1 MTSPANARLPKHT
14 KFAYGIGQVAEAV
27 KTRGFDVLV
36 FFYFTQVLGLSGTL
50 AGMALLIA
58 LVIDAISDPIMGMI
72 SDSWRSPRG
81 RRHPFMY
88 ASALPLG
95 IFWCLLFI
103 PPSGLSQTGLFF
115 WLLVFAVLVRQA
127 MTVYQ
132 LPHLALGAGLTDD
145 YHERT
150 SVVAWRTAS
159 GVVGA
164 IGVILV
170 AIQIFLPET
179 PEFEN
184 GMMNPTGYPKIALFT
199 GIIMSATIW
208 WSAWGTRDRIPY
220 LPQASPERQSLRDY
234 LKDIG
239 VAFSNPSFLAL
250 FFGFSMFAVSNGVQ
264 QTLGTHISV
273 FFWQFDSQE
282 IALLGFTFII
292 GFFPGVALT
301 RPLHARFDKKLT
313 MIVSASVSALLINIA
328 ILLRLADLAP
338 ANETPALFWLIFA
351 LLVGLAIVAGV
362 SLTTAGSMM
371 ADVAQEHMY
380 RTGKSQQGV
389 LFSAISF
396 SGKAGSGLGHA
407 VGGFGIDLIR
417 FPLQSAPSAVAPDS
431 IYSLGM
437 LSLASSIIGVIGL
450 AGYFFYRLDRSR
462 HEETRAL
469 LDGRAPEPAAVP
481 PARGV
486 SGVASGGHA

>member
-1 MTSPANARLPKHT
+1 MTSPANASRLSAST
-14 KFAYGIGQVAEAV
+14 KFAYGVGQVAEAV

-58 LVIDAISDPIMGMI
+58 LILDAISDPIVGMI

-95 IFWCLLFI
+95 VFWCLLFM
-103 PPSGLSQTGLFF
+103 PPSGMSQTGLFL
-115 WLLVFAVLVRQA
+115 WLLGFAVLVRQA
-127 MTVYQ
+127 MTFYQ
-132 LPHLALGAGLTDD
+132 LPHLALGAELSDD

-159 GVVGA
+159 GMVGA
-164 IGVILV
+164 VGVILV
-170 AIQIFLPET
+170 AIRIFLPET
-179 PEFEN
+179 AGFEN
-184 GMMNPTGYPKIALFT
+184 GMMNPAGYPKIAVFT
-199 GIIMSATIW
+199 GLIMAGTIW

-220 LPQASPERQSLRDY
+220 LPQAPPVRQPLLHY

-239 VAFSNPSFLAL
+239 VAFSNPSFFAL
-250 FFGFSMFAVSNGVQ
+250 LFGFSMFAVSNGVQ
-264 QTLGTHISV
+264 QTLSTHISV
-273 FFWQFDSQE
+273 FFWQFDSGE
-282 IALLGFTFII
+282 IALLGFTFLL

-313 MIVSASVSALLINIA
+313 MIVSSTVSAVFINIA
-328 ILLRLADLAP
+328 VLLRLVDVAP
-338 ANETPALFWLIFA
+338 VNESPLLFWLIFA
-351 LLVGLAIVAGV
+351 LLVGLAISAAV

-407 VGGFGIDLIR
+407 VGGFGIDVIR
-417 FPLQSAPSAVAPDS
+417 FPLQSAPSAVAPEL
-431 IYSLGM
+431 IQSLGV
-437 LSLASSIIGVIGL
+437 LSLASSVIGVIGL
-450 AGYFFYRLDRSR
+450 AGYFFYRLDHSR
-462 HEETRAL
+462 HQETRASM
-469 LDGRAPEPAAVP
+469 DGGHAAEAGDAPG
-481 PARGV
+481 ARGV
-486 SGVASGGHA
+486 A